1 MKFLKIISFI
11 SAAILLFFGIM
22 FVWAGPGRDSSYVVI
37 GIISILIGFGL
48 IFLGLKMHPAPE
60 QAAGGNTTLTIDLPG
75 EVKIESMKCQKC
87 GGDLTSDNIQLVAG
101 APVVTCPFCGSTY
114 QLTEEPKW

>member
-22 FVWAGPGRDSSYVVI
+22 FVWAGPGRDASYVVI
-37 GIISILIGFGL
+37 GIISILIAFGL
-48 IFLGLKMHPAPE
+48 IFIGLRMQPKPE
-60 QAAGGNTTLTIDLPG
+60 PSAGGTTLTIDLPG

-87 GGDLTSDNIQLVAG
+87 GGELSSENIQLVAG
-101 APVVTCPFCGSTY
+101 APVVSCPFCGSTY